1 MIEEIKEKK
10 DINTKTILLGA
21 IIGALSGAG
30 AAYLLSQNLE
40 EEEFSLAPADGVKLG
55 VAAFSFLR
63 KVTDLG
69 K

>member
-1 MIEEIKEKK
+1 MKEKK
-10 DINTKTILLGA
+10 NKDPKTKIILMGT
-21 IIGALSGAG
+21 IIGALAGAG

-40 EEEFSLAPADGVKLG
+40 EEEFSLAPTDGVKLG

-63 KVTDLG
+63 KMTDLG